1 MATRKRAPRINKAP
15 RIKFTDRTLRALPC
29 PPAGERVE
37 YFDSEQAGLRLRVS
51 SSGVKTFTLYRRTKH
66 GPPERLTLGRF
77 DDIKCEQARTE
88 ARKLVGRIADGANP
102 AEVKRAHKGEPTFA
116 GLFAEYVE
124 RHAKPRK
131 RTWREDQQKYRDYLA
146 QPLGRKK
153 ISRIARAD
161 LAAIHSAIT
170 RAGHPTVANR
180 VKDLVSSVFGRALA
194 WGYLDSNPAKGIED
208 NREKSRDR
216 FLKPGE
222 LPRLFAALDG
232 EPNGNF
238 RDYFLLAL
246 LTGARRNNV
255 VTMRWTDLDME
266 RGEWVIPMTKNGEPQ
281 RVPLVPEAVAILKA
295 RQETAA
301 EGARYVFP
309 AARADSERGHMS
321 GERKAWLRIL
331 QRDEIAQLRQRIEA
345 AGGKTDGPEGEYP
358 ANTLRRLRVVA
369 ARMKLNTESV
379 RIEDIR
385 IHDLRRTMGSWQA
398 RTGASLAIIG
408 KSLGHKSQQAT
419 AVYARLD
426 LDPIREA
433 METATA
439 AMIRAARQQP
449 AADVLRIKSHAAGVR
464 RA

>member
-1 MATRKRAPRINKAP
+1 MAERV
-15 RIKFTDRTLRALPC
+15 KFTDRTIAALSSPAHGQRA
-29 PPAGERVE
+29 E
-37 YFDSEQAGLRLRVS
+37 YADTETDGLRLRIT
-51 SSGVKTFTLYRRTKH
+51 SSGVKTFSLLRRIRN
-66 GPPERLTLGRF
+66 GPMERVTLGRF
-77 DDIKCEQARTE
+77 PDAYKTE
-88 ARKLVGRIADGANP
+88 AAQKTAKRLNGIIADGANP

-116 GLFAEYVE
+116 WLFTEYVE

-131 RTWREDQQKYRDYLA
+131 RTWREDEQKYRDYLEK
-146 QPLGRKK
+146 PLGRKK
-153 ISRIARAD
+153 VSRISRAD

-180 VKDLVSSVFGRALA
+180 VKDLVSSVFGRAMA

-208 NREKSRDR
+208 NTEKSRER

-232 EPNGNF
+232 EGNGAF

-255 VTMRWTDLDME
+255 VAMRWSDLDLE
-266 RGEWVIPMTKNGEPQ
+266 RGEWLIPITKNGEPQ
-281 RVPLVPEAVAILKA
+281 RLPLVPEAVAILTA

-301 EGARYVFP
+301 DGARFVFP
-309 AARADSERGHMS
+309 ASRADSKLGHMS
-321 GERKAWLRIL
+321 GERKAWLRL
-331 QRDEIAQLRQRIEA
+331 LERDEITQLKQRIEA
-345 AGGKTDGPEGEYP
+345 KGGKTEGEDGEHP
-358 ANTLRRLRVVA
+358 AHTLRRLRTIA
-369 ARMKLNTESV
+369 KRLKINTDGAKLD
-379 RIEDIR
+379 DIR

-398 RTGASLAIIG
+398 RTGASLSIIG

-433 METATA
+433 METATN
-439 AMIRAARQQP
+439 AMWRAAKQQP
-449 AADVLRIKSHAAGVR
+449 AADVRQMKK

>member
-1 MATRKRAPRINKAP
+1 MPKAKP
-15 RIKFTDRTLRALPC
+15 IEWIKFTDRTIAALPL
-29 PPAGERVE
+29 PKPGEDRDE
-37 YFDSEQAGLRLRVS
+37 YGDTDTDGLRLRVS
-51 SSGVKTFTLYRRTKH
+51 STGVKSFSLYRRTKN
-66 GPPERLTLGRF
+66 GPPERVSLGRF
-77 DDIKCEQARTE
+77 DDIKCEQARKE
-88 ARKLVGRIADGANP
+88 ARKLIGRIADGANP
-102 AEVKRAHKGEPTFA
+102 AEVKRAHKGEPNFA
-116 GLFAEYVE
+116 GLFTEYIE
-124 RHAKPRK
+124 RHAKLRK
-131 RTWREDQQKYRDYLA
+131 RTWREDEQKYRDYLDR
-146 QPLGRKK
+146 PLGRKK
-153 ISRIARAD
+153 VTRITRSD

-180 VKDLVSSVFGRALA
+180 VKDLVSSVFGRAIG

-208 NREKSRDR
+208 NRERSRER

-232 EPNGNF
+232 EPNAIF

-255 VTMRWTDLDME
+255 VAMRWGDLDLE

-281 RVPLVPEAVAILKA
+281 RLPLVPEAVAILKA

-309 AARADSERGHMS
+309 ASRADSKLGHMS
-321 GERKAWLRIL
+321 GERKAWLRL
-331 QRDEIAQLRQRIEA
+331 LERDEIAQLRQRIEA
-345 AGGKTDGPEGEYP
+345 KDAKADGRDDESPAQTLQRLRGVAKRLKINTDG
-358 ANTLRRLRVVA
+358 ARL
-369 ARMKLNTESV
+369 N
-379 RIEDIR
+379 DIR

-426 LDPIREA
+426 LDPVREA
-433 METATA
+433 METATT
-439 AMIRAARQQP
+439 AMLRAAKQQP
-449 AADVLRIKSHAAGVR
+449 AANVLPIKK

>member
-1 MATRKRAPRINKAP
+1 MPKRIEAR
-15 RIKFTDRTLRALPC
+15 RIKFSDRTLRALPS
-29 PPAGERVE
+29 PPAGERVQYADAE
-37 YFDSEQAGLRLRVS
+37 VTGLRLRVS

-77 DDIKCEQARTE
+77 GDIKCEQARTE
-88 ARKLVGRIADGANP
+88 ALKLIGRIAVGANP

-116 GLFAEYVE
+116 GLFAEYID
-124 RHAKPRK
+124 RHAKPNK
-131 RTWREDQQKYRDYLA
+131 RTWREDQQKYRDYLER
-146 QPLGRKK
+146 PLGRKK
-153 ISRIARAD
+153 ASRIDRAD

-180 VKDLVSSVFGRALA
+180 VKDLVSSVFGRAIG

-208 NREKSRDR
+208 NTEKSRER

-232 EPNGNF
+232 EPNGAF

-255 VTMRWTDLDME
+255 VAMRWCDLDLE

-295 RQETAA
+295 RQEAA
-301 EGARYVFP
+301 PDGARYVFP
-309 AARADSERGHMS
+309 ASRTDSKLGHMS
-321 GERKAWLRIL
+321 GERKAWLRL
-331 QRDEIAQLRQRIEA
+331 LDRDEIAQLRQRIEA
-345 AGGKTDGPEGEYP
+345 KNAKADGDGDETPAHTLQRLHRVAKRLKINTDG
-358 ANTLRRLRVVA
+358 ARLD
-369 ARMKLNTESV
+369 
-379 RIEDIR
+379 DIR

-439 AMIRAARQQP
+439 AMWRAAKQQP
-449 AADVLRIKSHAAGVR
+449 AADVLPIKK

>member
-1 MATRKRAPRINKAP
+1 
-15 RIKFTDRTLRALPC
+15 
-29 PPAGERVE
+29 
-37 YFDSEQAGLRLRVS
+37 
-51 SSGVKTFTLYRRTKH
+51 VKTFALYRRTKN

-77 DDIKCEQARTE
+77 DDIKCEKARAE
-88 ARKLVGRIADGANP
+88 ARKLIGHIADGANP

-116 GLFAEYVE
+116 KLFAEYIE
-124 RHAKPRK
+124 RHAKPNK
-131 RTWREDQQKYRDYLA
+131 RTWHEDQQKYRDYLER
-146 QPLGRKK
+146 PLGRKK
-153 ISRIARAD
+153 VSRIARAD

-180 VKDLVSSVFGRALA
+180 VKDLVSSVFGRAIA

-208 NREKSRDR
+208 NAEKSRER

-232 EPNGNF
+232 EPNANF

-255 VTMRWTDLDME
+255 VAMRWADLDLE
-266 RGEWVIPMTKNGEPQ
+266 RGEWVIPRTKNGEPQ
-281 RVPLVPEAVAILKA
+281 RVPLVPEAVAILTA
-295 RQETAA
+295 RQETATD
-301 EGARYVFP
+301 GARFVFP
-309 AARADSERGHMS
+309 ASRADSKLGHMS
-321 GERKAWLRIL
+321 GERKAWLRL
-331 QRDEIAQLRQRIEA
+331 LERDEITQLRQRIA
-345 AGGKTDGPEGEYP
+345 AKGAKADGGDDNELPAHTLQRLRRVAKRLKVNTDG
-358 ANTLRRLRVVA
+358 ARLD
-369 ARMKLNTESV
+369 
-379 RIEDIR
+379 DIR

-439 AMIRAARQQP
+439 AMLRAARQQP
-449 AADVLRIKSHAAGVR
+449 AADLLPLKK

>member
-1 MATRKRAPRINKAP
+1 MAE
-15 RIKFTDRTLRALPC
+15 RIKFTDRAIAALL
-29 PPAGERVE
+29 PPASGQRAE
-37 YFDSEQAGLRLRVS
+37 YADTETDGLRLRVT
-51 SSGVKTFTLYRRTKH
+51 SSGVKTFSLLRRIRN
-66 GPPERLTLGRF
+66 GPMERVTLGRF
-77 DDIKCEQARTE
+77 PVALKTEAARTR
-88 ARKLVGRIADGANP
+88 AAKLNGIIADGANP

-116 GLFAEYVE
+116 GLFKEYLE

-131 RTWREDQQKYRDYLA
+131 RTWREDDQKYRDYLEK
-146 QPLGRKK
+146 PLARKK
-153 ISRIARAD
+153 VSRVSRAD

-180 VKDLVSSVFGRALA
+180 VKDLVSSVFGRAIA

-208 NREKSRDR
+208 NAEKSRER

-222 LPRLFAALDG
+222 LPRLFAALNG
-232 EPNGNF
+232 EANTAF

-255 VTMRWTDLDME
+255 VAMRWTDLDLE
-266 RGEWVIPMTKNGEPQ
+266 RGEWVIPRTKNGEPQ
-281 RVPLVPEAVAILKA
+281 RVPLVPEAVAILKS
-295 RQETAA
+295 RQETAP

-309 AARADSERGHMS
+309 AARSDSKLGHMS
-321 GERKAWLRIL
+321 GERKAWLRL
-331 QRDEIAQLRQRIEA
+331 LERDEIAQLSQRIEA
-345 AGGKTDGPEGEYP
+345 KGGKPDGAADEHPTQTLQRLRRVATRLKINTDG
-358 ANTLRRLRVVA
+358 ARLD
-369 ARMKLNTESV
+369 
-379 RIEDIR
+379 DIR

-433 METATA
+433 METATT
-439 AMIRAARQQP
+439 AMLRAANQLP
-449 AADVLRIKSHAAGVR
+449 AADVHQMKK